1 MTKSDYI
8 DAEAVA
14 EVAVRPTMR
23 FVTIKTDDQK

>member
-14 EVAVRPTMR
+14 EAAGRPTMR